1 VNPFVLVLAHLRRS
15 WAGALA
21 LTLVVAVAVAIGVG
35 VLAQERALRQ
45 GSARAADP
53 FDLLIGAPGSP
64 TQLVLSTVYLQ
75 EAALPLL
82 PPDIL
87 AEVGRR
93 NGIAWYAPLAFGDT
107 WKGHPVIG
115 TTEAFVRLGGERAL
129 TEGRVFAAR
138 DEAVAG
144 VDVPLT
150 LGETFEPS
158 HGHSGPRPG
167 EEGHRHEGAGHRV
180 VGRLPRT
187 GTPYDAAILVPVE
200 SVWELHSLPSGHP
213 EGDSRIGQ
221 PWTEPTGG
229 VPAIVVK
236 AASVSDAY
244 RLRGQNRG
252 PDRTGVFPAEVLVSL
267 YATLGDIR
275 DVMQALTRA
284 TQALVLVAVLVAVMA
299 ATAGRKREIAVLRAL
314 GASRTFVFATIWV
327 GIGIVLLAGGTLGL
341 LLGYAATWIASSAL
355 DARLGI
361 ALPVRF
367 AGEDLTLAASVVAV
381 GLAFAVLPAWMAWRQ
396 SVAEG
401 LR

>member
-1 VNPFVLVLAHLRRS
+1 VNPLVLVVAHLRRS

-21 LTLVVAVAVAIGVG
+21 LTLVVAVAIAIGVG

-53 FDLLIGAPGSP
+53 FDLVIGAPGSP

-82 PPDIL
+82 PPEIL

-115 TTEAFVRLGGERAL
+115 TTEAFVRLGGKRAL
-129 TEGRVFAAR
+129 AQGRMFATP
-138 DEAVAG
+138 DEAVIGA
-144 VDVPLT
+144 DISLA
-150 LGETFEPS
+150 LGDTFEPS
-158 HGHSGPRPG
+158 HGHSGPRAG
-167 EEGHRHEGAGHRV
+167 EEGHRHEGAGHMV

-187 GTPYDAAILVPVE
+187 GTPYDGALLVPVE
-200 SVWELHSLPSGHP
+200 SVWQLHGLPSGHP
-213 EGDSRIGQ
+213 DGDARIGQ
-221 PWTEPTGG
+221 PWTETTGG

-275 DVMQALTRA
+275 DVMQALTTA

-299 ATAGRKREIAVLRAL
+299 ATAGRRREIAVLRAL
-314 GASRTFVFATIWV
+314 GASRLFVFSTIWI
-327 GIGIVLLAGGTLGL
+327 GIGIVLLTGGTLGL
-341 LLGYAATWIASSAL
+341 LLGYCATWITSSAL
-355 DARLGI
+355 GARYGI
-361 ALPVRF
+361 ALPVQF
-367 AGEDLTLAASVVAV
+367 AAEDVWLAIVVV
-381 GLAFAVLPAWMAWRQ
+381 GIGLVFAVLPAGMAWRQ
-396 SVAEG
+396 HVAAG

>member
-1 VNPFVLVLAHLRRS
+1 MNPLVLVFAHLRRS

-21 LTLVVAVAVAIGVG
+21 LALVVAVAIAIGVG

-64 TQLVLSTVYLQ
+64 TQLVLSSVYLQ

-82 PPDIL
+82 PPEIL

-107 WKGHPVIG
+107 WRGHPVVG
-115 TTEAFVRLGGERAL
+115 TTEAFVRLGGARGPSQ
-129 TEGRVFAAR
+129 GRVFATR

-144 VDVPLT
+144 ADVPLAV
-150 LGETFEPS
+150 GESFEPS
-158 HGHSGPRPG
+158 HGHSGPRTG
-167 EEGHRHEGAGHRV
+167 EEGHRHEGAGYRV
-180 VGRLPRT
+180 VGRLPPS
-187 GTPYDAAILVPVE
+187 GTPYDRAILVPVE
-200 SVWELHSLPSGHP
+200 SVWELHSLPTGHP
-213 EGDSRIGQ
+213 EGDARIGP

-275 DVMQALTRA
+275 DVMQALTTA
-284 TQALVLVAVLVAVMA
+284 TQVLVLVAVLVAVMA
-299 ATAGRKREIAVLRAL
+299 ATAGRKRDFAVLRAL
-314 GASRTFVFATIWV
+314 GASRAFVFVAIWV
-327 GIGIVLLAGGTLGL
+327 AVGVVLLAGGMLGL
-341 LLGYAATWIASSAL
+341 LLGYGATWIASSAL
-355 DARLGI
+355 GARYGV

-367 AGEDLTLAASVVAV
+367 AGQDVALAAGVVAV
-381 GLAFAVLPAWMAWRQ
+381 GLAFAALPAWLAWREP
-396 SVAEG
+396 VASG